1 MSFLRSTQTSKLYGD
16 TCSPF
21 HRSAPGHHQGGQ
33 ERDMVSC
40 NPWKARFEERYGSE
54 GELLSMPRSL
64 CESGSGPRPGSF
76 TP

>member
-1 MSFLRSTQTSKLYGD
+1 
-16 TCSPF
+16 
-21 HRSAPGHHQGGQ
+21 
-33 ERDMVSC
+33 MVSC